1 MLILVDSFLNI
12 KNINV
17 SVYSKKHNI
26 EYIIFFNDILLF
38 FLRMLET
45 YQTALAVLSII
56 IIMVSDDNNIVI
68 ENEKTREK

>member
-38 FLRMLET
+38 FFTNVRD
-45 YQTALAVLSII
+45 LSDSI
-56 IIMVSDDNNIVI
+56 SCAQYYNHNG
-68 ENEKTREK
+68 K